1 MKPLI
6 KICGI
11 KNLNEAKSVC
21 ECEFDA
27 QRVDFIGVIFAQSK
41 RQVSLEMAKN
51 IADLAHKFSIKVVG
65 VFAGIEF
72 DKIAK
77 IVNLAN
83 LDAAQIYEKVDDK
96 AKFGCEVWQVFSV
109 DDESLPELNG
119 SYDKVLFDTKGEKR
133 GGNGVKF
140 NWDLLKNLDIKFGL
154 AGGIG
159 VENLKEAMKLK
170 PNLIDINSKIEDEFG
185 FKDSKKIYEILKI
198 VNLGDLR

>member
-1 MKPLI
+1 MKI

-11 KNLNEAKSVC
+11 KTLAEAKAVC
-21 ECEFDA
+21 ECEFRGK
-27 QRVDFIGVIFAQSK
+27 RVDFIGLIFAPSK
-41 RQVSLEMAKN
+41 RQVSTKTAEQIAALAK
-51 IADLAHKFSIKVVG
+51 SYGIKAVG
-65 VFAGIEF
+65 VFKDLAQ
-72 DKIAK
+72 AK
-77 IVNLAN
+77 SVAKMGF
-83 LDAAQIYEKVDDK
+83 LDAVQIYEKVDDK
-96 AKFGCEVWQVFSV
+96 AKFDCEVWQVFSV
-109 DDESLPELNG
+109 GESLPELNG
-119 SYDKVLFDTKGEKR
+119 SYDRVLFDTKGEKR

>member
-21 ECEFDA
+21 ECEFNA

-51 IADLAHKFSIKVVG
+51 IADLAHKFGIKVVG
-65 VFAGIEF
+65 VYAEIEF

-77 IVNLAN
+77 IVNLAS
-83 LDAAQIYEKVDDK
+83 LDAVQIYEKVDDK

-109 DDESLPELNG
+109 GESLPELNG
-119 SYDKVLFDTKGEKR
+119 SYDKILFDTY
-133 GGNGVKF
+133 
-140 NWDLLKNLDIKFGL
+140 I
-154 AGGIG
+154 
-159 VENLKEAMKLK
+159 
-170 PNLIDINSKIEDEFG
+170 
-185 FKDSKKIYEILKI
+185 
-198 VNLGDLR
+198 

>member
-21 ECEFDA
+21 ECEFNA

-51 IADLAHKFSIKVVG
+51 IADLAHKFGIKVVG
-65 VFAGIEF
+65 VFAEIEF

-83 LDAAQIYEKVDDK
+83 LDAVQIYEKVDDK
-96 AKFGCEVWQVFSV
+96 TKFGCEVWQVFSV
-109 DDESLPELNG
+109 GESLPELNG

>member
-51 IADLAHKFSIKVVG
+51 IADLAHKFGIKVVG

-83 LDAAQIYEKVDDK
+83 LDAVQIYEEVDDK
-96 AKFGCEVWQVFSV
+96 AKFDCEVWQVFSV
-109 DDESLPELNG
+109 GESFPELNG
-119 SYDKVLFDTKGEKR
+119 CYDRVLFDTKGEKR

>member
-1 MKPLI
+1 MANNVAEMADKF
-6 KICGI
+6 GI
-11 KNLNEAKSVC
+11 K
-21 ECEFDA
+21 
-27 QRVDFIGVIFAQSK
+27 G
-41 RQVSLEMAKN
+41 
-51 IADLAHKFSIKVVG
+51 VG
-65 VFAGIEF
+65 VCAGIEF

-77 IVNLAN
+77 MVKLAN
-83 LDAAQIYEKVDDK
+83 LDAVQIYEKVDDK
-96 AKFGCEVWQVFSV
+96 AKFDCEVWQVFSV
-109 DDESLPELNG
+109 GESLPELNG

>member
-1 MKPLI
+1 MTPLI

-21 ECEFDA
+21 ECKFNA

-51 IADLAHKFSIKVVG
+51 IADLAHKFGIKVVG
-65 VFAGIEF
+65 VFAEIEF

-77 IVNLAN
+77 IVNLTN
-83 LDAAQIYEKVDDK
+83 LDAVQIYEKVDDK
-96 AKFGCEVWQVFSV
+96 AKFDCEVWQVFSV
-109 DDESLPELNG
+109 AESLPELNG
-119 SYDKVLFDTKGEKR
+119 SYDRVLFDTKGEKR

>member
-21 ECEFDA
+21 ECEFDG
-27 QRVDFIGVIFAQSK
+27 QKVDFIGVIFAQSK

-51 IADLAHKFSIKVVG
+51 IADLAHKFGIKVVG

-77 IVNLAN
+77 IVNLTN
-83 LDAAQIYEKVDDK
+83 LDAVQIYEKVDDK

-109 DDESLPELNG
+109 DESLPELNG
-119 SYDKVLFDTKGEKR
+119 SYDRVLFDTKGEKK

-159 VENLKEAMKLK
+159 VENLKEAIKLK

-185 FKDSKKIYEILKI
+185 FKDSKKIYKILKI

>member
-1 MKPLI
+1 MISYLTSTDMSI
-6 KICGI
+6 I
-11 KNLNEAKSVC
+11 A
-21 ECEFDA
+21 
-27 QRVDFIGVIFAQSK
+27 FIGVIFAQSK

-51 IADLAHKFSIKVVG
+51 IADLAHKFGIKVVG

-77 IVNLAN
+77 IVNLAS
-83 LDAAQIYEKVDDK
+83 LDAVQIYEKVDDK

-109 DDESLPELNG
+109 DESLPELNG

>member
-1 MKPLI
+1 MTPLI

-11 KNLNEAKSVC
+11 KNLSEAKSVC
-21 ECEFDA
+21 ECEFKGK
-27 QRVDFIGVIFAQSK
+27 RVDFIGLIFADSK
-41 RQVSLEMAKN
+41 RKISKEMAKN
-51 IADLAHKFSIKVVG
+51 IANLAHKFGIKAVG
-65 VFAGIEF
+65 VFAKIPF
-72 DKIAK
+72 DEVAK
-77 IVNLAN
+77 IVKFAD
-83 LDAAQIYEKVDDK
+83 LDAIQIYEKVDDK
-96 AKFGCEVWQVFSV
+96 TKFYCEVWQVFSV
-109 DDESLPELNG
+109 DKSLPELNG
-119 SYDKVLFDTKGEKR
+119 SYDKVLFDTKGEKK